1 MRSIDCR
8 LFSLAVFG
16 ILILELIA
24 APAWLAAATTN
35 DLSDGKP
42 IKNMLATKPSG
53 KFRLEIWELGNTK
66 GEFSLTV
73 VATGTNANRT
83 VTIQD
88 EALSISDFL
97 DQLTQEHF
105 PVHQIRS
112 IYIPATQEV
121 EVKRQL
127 ANAALASDRWRS
139 APRSSELRIVELLA
153 KDSNCYSEIG
163 AVFATNHLKI
173 SAYSIENLTL
183 VTIPDPKNEN
193 QTVRVP
199 DSFTMFIRLENL
211 SAKK

>member
-1 MRSIDCR
+1 MRELVELRI
-8 LFSLAVFG
+8 LFSWPFG
-16 ILILELIA
+16 IRILELIA
-24 APAWLAAATTN
+24 SPCVAGCGERLT

-105 PVHQIRS
+105 PVHQIR
-112 IYIPATQEV
+112 EV
-121 EVKRQL
+121 GPL
-127 ANAALASDRWRS
+127 
-139 APRSSELRIVELLA
+139 
-153 KDSNCYSEIG
+153 C
-163 AVFATNHLKI
+163 
-173 SAYSIENLTL
+173 
-183 VTIPDPKNEN
+183 
-193 QTVRVP
+193 
-199 DSFTMFIRLENL
+199 
-211 SAKK
+211 